1 MNADAIL
8 SVIAIIVNI
17 ELGLFVI
24 SRGPRLRVNRI
35 FLGITSLFTIWG
47 IGELVTRAAGS
58 AAIVLL
64 GARISAFGW
73 AFIGSVFVHF
83 ALAVTNR
90 ERLLEK
96 WWTYAL
102 IYAPGAVLL
111 VLTLAT
117 HLIYIGF
124 GPGSKGF
131 PEISGSLRL
140 YSKIFVFVML
150 FIGIA
155 ILVSFWRKTSDPTAR
170 ERAGFIIIAALV
182 PMLGGVVTDVII
194 PAVNV
199 RQPVNALTLSTI
211 TAAII
216 AFAVTRRGIMSTRLA
231 AVGGTIITMMLDPVF
246 ILDASGSI
254 ETVNPMAVEFTG
266 YAAGE
271 LRGSTM
277 DKLIADEDGAL
288 DLARKIS
295 GSDEA
300 SRTAELV
307 VKSGER
313 VPVVVSSGPL
323 VQHAGK
329 QIGSVVLVH
338 DMRETLTL
346 IRAEEEAKLAVI
358 EADIQRR
365 HSEEL
370 RDIIDVAAHELRHP
384 ATVFKGY
391 ANILTEFWEKLDRKR
406 INESLDAID
415 KTADRLTKLAST
427 LIDASFIESGSIQL
441 EYCDVQPLR
450 LIEESVEK
458 VRAWNPDTEFVYQV
472 GLDNNVF
479 SADMEKMQVVLA
491 ALLDNAV
498 KFSPEGSPV
507 DIWFERTD
515 GDVVFSVAD
524 RGCGVPPEHRER
536 IFERFYQVEDTLHH
550 SSTGMGLGL
559 YVAKMMI
566 DSLNGW
572 ITVED
577 RSGGGTVFSFG
588 VPATASTRQ
597 AVPPIP
603 EALIEEQRSGKG
615 PESAAAEA

>member
-1 MNADAIL
+1 
-8 SVIAIIVNI
+8 
-17 ELGLFVI
+17 
-24 SRGPRLRVNRI
+24 
-35 FLGITSLFTIWG
+35 
-47 IGELVTRAAGS
+47 
-58 AAIVLL
+58 
-64 GARISAFGW
+64 
-73 AFIGSVFVHF
+73 
-83 ALAVTNR
+83 
-90 ERLLEK
+90 
-96 WWTYAL
+96 
-102 IYAPGAVLL
+102 
-111 VLTLAT
+111 
-117 HLIYIGF
+117 
-124 GPGSKGF
+124 
-131 PEISGSLRL
+131 
-140 YSKIFVFVML
+140 
-150 FIGIA
+150 
-155 ILVSFWRKTSDPTAR
+155 
-170 ERAGFIIIAALV
+170 
-182 PMLGGVVTDVII
+182 
-194 PAVNV
+194 
-199 RQPVNALTLSTI
+199 
-211 TAAII
+211 
-216 AFAVTRRGIMSTRLA
+216 
-231 AVGGTIITMMLDPVF
+231 
-246 ILDASGSI
+246 
-254 ETVNPMAVEFTG
+254 
-266 YAAGE
+266 
-271 LRGSTM
+271 M

>member
-1 MNADAIL
+1 
-8 SVIAIIVNI
+8 
-17 ELGLFVI
+17 
-24 SRGPRLRVNRI
+24 
-35 FLGITSLFTIWG
+35 
-47 IGELVTRAAGS
+47 VTRAAGS

-73 AFIGSVFVHF
+73 TFIGSVFVHF
-83 ALAVTNR
+83 ALAITNR